1 VTASFNVVDPSS
13 LVTFMSIKSDNMTR
27 GYNSEFDYQAA
38 FLDAKGNA
46 LKDTEVTFKVN
57 GKEYKAKTD
66 KDGIAKLTDSKLAVG
81 KYNVTSINPVTGE
94 EATNTVEIVKRILE
108 NKDLTMD
115 YLDGSSF
122 RVKVIGDDGN
132 VAPEGEIIDISANG
146 IHYVSKVD
154 KNGYATLK
162 INLVPKK
169 YTIVAE
175 YKGFKTTN
183 KLVVKQT
190 LKVVKKTIKVKKG
203 KKITIKATLKWSNGK
218 GIKGKVIKFRFKG
231 KTYKAKTNKK
241 GLAKV
246 VIKKKKVLK
255 KLKKGKTCN
264 VKVTYST
271 KLKLANGASQTIN
284 DVVKCKVKIKK

>member
-1 VTASFNVVDPSS
+1 MAQWTW
-13 LVTFMSIKSDNMTR
+13 K
-27 GYNSEFDYQAA
+27 
-38 FLDAKGNA
+38 
-46 LKDTEVTFKVN
+46 TE
-57 GKEYKAKTD
+57 Y
-66 KDGIAKLTDSKLAVG
+66 
-81 KYNVTSINPVTGE
+81 
-94 EATNTVEIVKRILE
+94 IL
-108 NKDLTMD
+108 
-115 YLDGSSF
+115 
-122 RVKVIGDDGN
+122 GDDGN

-203 KKITIKATLKWSNGK
+203 KKITIKVTLKWSNGK
-218 GIKGKVIKFRFKG
+218 GIKG

-255 KLKKGKTCN
+255 KLKKGKTYK